1 MQGVFA
7 PSAAGNQGPVVRL
20 ARFLVWTCALE
31 LLWAVFVGTTQSTEL
46 IAGLIAAVVVAC
58 FVEALRARG
67 LLEFRLSGSAVAR
80 ARTIPGH
87 VLFDFVL
94 VQWILVRDLA
104 RGRRVRGM
112 WLTVPFDDETGP
124 RGRFLRALTAALE
137 NESSNGMVVD
147 VRDGEVLLHSL
158 DTGVATGREVL

>member
-1 MQGVFA
+1 VIR
-7 PSAAGNQGPVVRL
+7 V

-46 IAGLIAAVVVAC
+46 IAGVIAAVVVAC
-58 FVEALRARG
+58 FVDALRARG
-67 LLEFRLSGSAVAR
+67 LLDFRFSGSALGR
-80 ARTIPGH
+80 AWTIPAH

-104 RGRRVRGM
+104 RRRRVRGE
-112 WLTVPFDDETGP
+112 WLTVPFEDVPGP
-124 RGRFLRALTAALE
+124 RGRFLRALTTALE

-147 VRDGEVLLHSL
+147 VRDGEALLHSL
-158 DTGVATGREVL
+158 DTRVSTGRQVL